1 MNIFVYGTLMT
12 GFKNNYLLS
21 NCQLLGFGETK
32 EKFGLYSSKCGNFPF
47 VIESIK
53 NETIKGELYKMD
65 EYTLEQL
72 DILEG
77 YPNLYIRK
85 EVIIKLDGKLK
96 KAIMYIKNES
106 TYPDSIDYNQKLD
119 FWE

>member
-53 NETIKGELYKMD
+53 NETIKEIGRASCRERVSS
-65 EYTLEQL
+65 
-72 DILEG
+72 
-77 YPNLYIRK
+77 P
-85 EVIIKLDGKLK
+85 V
-96 KAIMYIKNES
+96 
-106 TYPDSIDYNQKLD
+106 
-119 FWE
+119 

>member
-53 NETIKGELYKMD
+53 NETIKGEFAPADLFG
-65 EYTLEQL
+65 QAA
-72 DILEG
+72 G
-77 YPNLYIRK
+77 VIRT
-85 EVIIKLDGKLK
+85 VLK
-96 KAIMYIKNES
+96 
-106 TYPDSIDYNQKLD
+106 
-119 FWE
+119 